1 VAIQCRNCGKTLPRD
16 DARFCN
22 NCGTLVPNHP
32 FSLQSLAAA
41 KGSPP
46 SSTDQPG
53 NKKDQPGSSKPPLR
67 EQIAQQPPATPR
79 RPRHTN
85 ASRWVSELDTLE
97 HGRLV
102 SEKARDKQQGQALEE
117 EARGVDPQPREL
129 SPAGSKDKGQQEHA
143 PGVDSLVETPTISSP
158 SVPGGQPVQPPEVEP
173 AAKKDDVPAPIAEE
187 ADTQLEAKSQ
197 KSPERV
203 LRVKVWDQGE
213 PVPPPRDGGEAA
225 GDGTVEDLPTGPLVV
240 EHNESRVQRDSLPPP
255 ILGVQTPHFEE
266 VTDLDTVPLSAP
278 HQVKF
283 AQEPVERQVMQA
295 HPQPGDRAAAHGAMN
310 MQNYASTP
318 PAGQPAL
325 RTAWETPGSTPVLP
339 PQEQVWSQRAPTPA
353 FEPQARRSKSRGPV
367 LVILILICIL
377 VLGGVAAWI
386 LEFQPFSIPQ
396 VTQQQQQFQSSA
408 LGVSLS
414 YPNGWSVQVDGKN
427 GTAHFSDSSRTAQF
441 SVSVV
446 PANGQDAGQYLLTQ
460 VTQLGLT
467 GSKHGPA
474 LSFAGSTWQQTQG
487 TVQQAG
493 ANYTETLL
501 VTTHGS
507 SLVSIVQRA
516 PQVIYAEEE
525 QAVFARVRSSFQF
538 LS

>member
-1 VAIQCRNCGKTLPRD
+1 MPD
-16 DARFCN
+16 
-22 NCGTLVPNHP
+22 HP

-53 NKKDQPGSSKPPLR
+53 NKKDRPGSSKPPLR

-79 RPRHTN
+79 RPRHIN

-97 HGRLV
+97 HGRFV

-117 EARGVDPQPREL
+117 EARGVDLQPREL
-129 SPAGSKDKGQQEHA
+129 SPAGSKDKGQQEHT
-143 PGVDSLVETPTISSP
+143 PEIDSLVETPTISSP
-158 SVPGGQPVQPPEVEP
+158 SVPGGQPVQPQP
-173 AAKKDDVPAPIAEE
+173 AAKRNDVPALIAEE
-187 ADTQLEAKSQ
+187 ADIQLEAKSQ
-197 KSPERV
+197 KSPEHV
-203 LRVKVWDQGE
+203 LGVKVWDQGE
-213 PVPPPRDGGEAA
+213 PVPPPQDRGETA

-240 EHNESRVQRDSLPPP
+240 EHNEPRVQRDSLPPP
-255 ILGVQTPHFEE
+255 ILGVQAPHFEE
-266 VTDLDTVPLSAP
+266 VTDLDTVPLSAQ
-278 HQVKF
+278 HKVRF
-283 AQEPVERQVMQA
+283 APEPVEGQVMQA
-295 HPQPGDRAAAHGAMN
+295 HPRPGDRAAAHGAMN

-353 FEPQARRSKSRGPV
+353 FEPQARRAKSRGPV

-377 VLGGVAAWI
+377 VLGGVVAWI
-386 LEFQPFSIPQ
+386 LKFQPFSIPQ
-396 VTQQQQQFQSSA
+396 VAQPQQQFQNSA

-414 YPNGWSVQVDGKN
+414 YPTGWSVQVDGKN
-427 GTAHFSDSSRTAQF
+427 GTAHFSDSSHTGQF
-441 SVSVV
+441 SVIVV
-446 PANGQDAGQYLLTQ
+446 PANGQDAGQYLLKQ
-460 VTQLGLT
+460 AAQLGFT
-467 GSKHGPA
+467 GSKPGPP

-493 ANYTETLL
+493 AIYTETLL

-507 SLVSIVQRA
+507 SLVSIVQQA
-516 PQVIYAEEE
+516 PQVTYAEEE
-525 QAVFARVRSSFQF
+525 QAVFAGVRSSFQF

>member
-1 VAIQCRNCGKTLPRD
+1 MAIQCRNCGTTLPRD

-22 NCGTLVPNHP
+22 NCGTLVPDHP

-41 KGSPP
+41 KGSPA
-46 SSTDQPG
+46 SSTDQPD
-53 NKKDQPGSSKPPLR
+53 NKKDLPGSSKPPLR

-102 SEKARDKQQGQALEE
+102 SEKTRDKQQGQAPGE
-117 EARGVDPQPREL
+117 EARGVDLQPREL
-129 SPAGSKDKGQQEHA
+129 SPAGSKDKGQQEHT
-143 PGVDSLVETPTISSP
+143 PGIDSLVETPTISSP
-158 SVPGGQPVQPPEVEP
+158 SVPGGQPVQPQP

-187 ADTQLEAKSQ
+187 AGTQLEAISQ
-197 KSPERV
+197 MSPERV

-213 PVPPPRDGGEAA
+213 PVPPPQHGGEAA

-240 EHNESRVQRDSLPPP
+240 EHNELRVQRDSLPPP

-266 VTDLDTVPLSAP
+266 VTDLDTIPLSAP
-278 HQVKF
+278 LQVRF
-283 AQEPVERQVMQA
+283 APEPVEGQVMQA
-295 HPQPGDRAAAHGAMN
+295 HPRPGDRAAAHGAMN
-310 MQNYASTP
+310 MQNYASTH

-325 RTAWETPGSTPVLP
+325 RTAWETPGSTPILP

-386 LEFQPFSIPQ
+386 LKFQPFSIPQ
-396 VTQQQQQFQSSA
+396 VTQPQQQFQNSA

-414 YPNGWSVQVDGKN
+414 YPNGWSVQVDGKT
-427 GTAHFSDSSRTAQF
+427 GTAHFSDSSRTARF
-441 SVSVV
+441 SVIVV
-446 PANGQDAGQYLLTQ
+446 PANGQDAGQYLLKQ
-460 VTQLGLT
+460 AAQLGFT
-467 GSKHGPA
+467 GSKPGPP

-487 TVQQAG
+487 TVQQNG

-507 SLVSIVQRA
+507 SLVSIVQQA

-525 QAVFARVRSSFQF
+525 QAVFASVRSSFQF

>member
-1 VAIQCRNCGKTLPRD
+1 MAIQCRNCGKTLPRD

-22 NCGTLVPNHP
+22 NCGTLVPDHP

-53 NKKDQPGSSKPPLR
+53 NKKDLSGSSKPPLR

-97 HGRLV
+97 HSSLV
-102 SEKARDKQQGQALEE
+102 SEKARDNQQGQALEE
-117 EARGVDPQPREL
+117 EARGVDPQPR
-129 SPAGSKDKGQQEHA
+129 
-143 PGVDSLVETPTISSP
+143 TR
-158 SVPGGQPVQPPEVEP
+158 
-173 AAKKDDVPAPIAEE
+173 
-187 ADTQLEAKSQ
+187 LEAKSQ

-203 LRVKVWDQGE
+203 SRVKVWDQGE
-213 PVPPPRDGGEAA
+213 PVPPPQHGGEAA

-240 EHNESRVQRDSLPPP
+240 EHNESRVQRDPLPPP
-255 ILGVQTPHFEE
+255 ILDVQPPHFEE

-278 HQVKF
+278 HQVRF
-283 AQEPVERQVMQA
+283 APEPVEGQAMQA
-295 HPQPGDRAAAHGAMN
+295 HPRPGDRAAAHGAMN

-353 FEPQARRSKSRGPV
+353 FEPQARRSKSRVPV

-386 LEFQPFSIPQ
+386 LKFQPFSIPQ
-396 VTQQQQQFQSSA
+396 VAQPQQQFQNSA

-414 YPNGWSVQVDGKN
+414 YPNGWSVRVDGKN

-441 SVSVV
+441 SVIVV
-446 PANGQDAGQYLLTQ
+446 PANGQGAGQYLLKQ
-460 VTQLGLT
+460 AAQLGFT
-467 GSKHGPA
+467 GSKPGPP

-507 SLVSIVQRA
+507 SLVSIVQQA

-525 QAVFARVRSSFQF
+525 QAVFAGVRSSFQF